1 MQARVVVFPVKGR
14 AWCFARP
21 RATAPAA
28 ARGGGDG
35 GAIPPPPTT
44 VKDLW
49 RGIAGGGRTASE
61 NAEAVVDFV
70 ADKMN
75 RAWIGFGSA
84 PEGSMKNRIHSF
96 GLKLLSRVRPSE
108 VLLKSVTKD
117 FIIGNEDLHNQIDVH
132 KGRAWVAQHVQPF
145 LLATCITRIT
155 AGNEVLSGK
164 DTAAMQSLLPAMQSV
179 HQALL
184 DLGLISKVNV
194 SMAHS
199 TSSPLA
205 TRHLPAC
212 SGRTSAIELYESLCI
227 NPRLVRRRLRHIAV
241 RGASVHRKFLYGS
254 VCLLPVTSVFMV
266 LPLPN
271 IPFFWVLFRAYSHW
285 RALQGSERLQ
295 LLVSDS
301 SDQWK
306 ILLEKQ
312 KEMSCRKDGSPC
324 ENTQYAPWPSKKLD
338 GFLERTKLNEG
349 LDCDTISRICQAYD
363 LDKIDVL
370 KYRDLE

>member
-14 AWCFARP
+14 AWCFASP

-28 ARGGGDG
+28 ARGGGDA
-35 GAIPPPPTT
+35 GALLPPPPPT

-117 FIIGNEDLHNQIDVH
+117 V
-132 KGRAWVAQHVQPF
+132 
-145 LLATCITRIT
+145 
-155 AGNEVLSGK
+155 
-164 DTAAMQSLLPAMQSV
+164 SLLEIVHPAS
-179 HQALL
+179 
-184 DLGLISKVNV
+184 
-194 SMAHS
+194 
-199 TSSPLA
+199 
-205 TRHLPAC
+205 
-212 SGRTSAIELYESLCI
+212 I

-312 KEMSCRKDGSPC
+312 KEMSSRKDGNPC
-324 ENTQYAPWPSKKLD
+324 ENTQYAPWNLQPSKKLD
-338 GFLERTKLNEG
+338 GFLESRKLNEG

>member
-1 MQARVVVFPVKGR
+1 MQARVVVFLVKGR
-14 AWCFARP
+14 TWCFARP
-21 RATAPAA
+21 RAIAA

-35 GAIPPPPTT
+35 ALPPPPTPT

-49 RGIAGGGRTASE
+49 RGITGGGRTASE

-75 RAWIGFGSA
+75 RAWIGLGSA

-117 FIIGNEDLHNQIDVH
+117 
-132 KGRAWVAQHVQPF
+132 
-145 LLATCITRIT
+145 
-155 AGNEVLSGK
+155 
-164 DTAAMQSLLPAMQSV
+164 
-179 HQALL
+179 
-184 DLGLISKVNV
+184 V
-194 SMAHS
+194 SMLDIVH
-199 TSSPLA
+199 
-205 TRHLPAC
+205 PA
-212 SGRTSAIELYESLCI
+212 SI

-285 RALQGSERLQ
+285 RALQCFLS
-295 LLVSDS
+295 
-301 SDQWK
+301 
-306 ILLEKQ
+306 
-312 KEMSCRKDGSPC
+312 MF
-324 ENTQYAPWPSKKLD
+324 NTSFDIGK
-338 GFLERTKLNEG
+338 
-349 LDCDTISRICQAYD
+349 
-363 LDKIDVL
+363 
-370 KYRDLE
+370 

>member
-14 AWCFARP
+14 AWCFASP

-35 GAIPPPPTT
+35 GAALPPPPPT

-70 ADKMN
+70 ADKVLD
-75 RAWIGFGSA
+75 ATGSA
-84 PEGSMKNRIHSF
+84 GRILDSLTFTAFSHAARFWAFWGVSD
-96 GLKLLSRVRPSE
+96 GGILAAADEPGVDRVRERAGGVDEEPDPQVGSLRAE
-108 VLLKSVTKD
+108 AALAGAAVGGTAQV
-117 FIIGNEDLHNQIDVH
+117 GYQ
-132 KGRAWVAQHVQPF
+132 GRLPARDRA
-145 LLATCITRIT
+145 
-155 AGNEVLSGK
+155 SGK
-164 DTAAMQSLLPAMQSV
+164 YKSSSCASTAAAYCCQYSSIYIFPHPSVSAMF
-179 HQALL
+179 L
-184 DLGLISKVNV
+184 
-194 SMAHS
+194 
-199 TSSPLA
+199 
-205 TRHLPAC
+205 
-212 SGRTSAIELYESLCI
+212 RT
-227 NPRLVRRRLRHIAV
+227 

-285 RALQGSERLQ
+285 RALQGSERLL

-312 KEMSCRKDGSPC
+312 KEMSSRKDGNPC
-324 ENTQYAPWPSKKLD
+324 ENTQYAPWNLQPSKKLD
-338 GFLERTKLNEG
+338 GFLESRKLNEG

>member
-14 AWCFARP
+14 AWCFASP

-28 ARGGGDG
+28 ACGGGDG
-35 GAIPPPPTT
+35 GAVLPPPPPT

-84 PEGSMKNRIHSF
+84 PEGSMKNRIHRSGVF

-117 FIIGNEDLHNQIDVH
+117 V
-132 KGRAWVAQHVQPF
+132 
-145 LLATCITRIT
+145 
-155 AGNEVLSGK
+155 
-164 DTAAMQSLLPAMQSV
+164 SLLEIVHPAS
-179 HQALL
+179 
-184 DLGLISKVNV
+184 
-194 SMAHS
+194 
-199 TSSPLA
+199 
-205 TRHLPAC
+205 
-212 SGRTSAIELYESLCI
+212 I

-312 KEMSCRKDGSPC
+312 KEMSSRKDGNPC

-338 GFLERTKLNEG
+338 GFLESRKLNEG

-370 KYRDLE
+370 KYRDLDSARKTMPTPLSEAEAARILKRLAVRRACRGRRRRWPLYANLKL